1 MNAKISVFVICV
13 EAIIYL
19 SLYNL
24 HGCTFKHS
32 ILQVFQIVTNLTL
45 RLVQSSIY

>member
-19 SLYNL
+19 SLHTL
-24 HGCTFKHS
+24 HDSLSYSENKHCTMNIEASF
-32 ILQVFQIVTNLTL
+32 IIALQ
-45 RLVQSSIY
+45 S